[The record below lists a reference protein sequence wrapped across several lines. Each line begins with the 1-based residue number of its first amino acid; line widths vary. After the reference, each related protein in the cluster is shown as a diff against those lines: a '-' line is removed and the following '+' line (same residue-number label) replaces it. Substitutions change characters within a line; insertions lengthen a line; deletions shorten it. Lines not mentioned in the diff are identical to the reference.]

1 MPIRSWSDM
10 PKGMRN
16 EEVLYYYRKLL
27 RKKSELKIK
36 FAADKILAAVLL
48 LVFAIPMCIVAV
60 MIKLDSPGPVFFR
73 QKRITAYGRIF
84 RIHKFRT
91 MVSDAD
97 KKGSSVTVKGDS
109 RITKVGR
116 FIRKYRIDELPQL
129 IDVLEGNMSFVGT
142 RPEIPEYVRK
152 YTKPMRATL
161 LLPAGITSR
170 ASIEYKDEAD
180 ILDGVDDPDKVYI
193 EKILP
198 EKMKYN
204 LESIER
210 FSLIGDMKVMLDT
223 VAAVLH

>member
-16 EEVLYYYRKLL
+16 DEVLYYYRKLL

-91 MVSDAD
+91 KVSDAD
-97 KKGSSVTVKGDS
+97 KRGSGVTIKGDS
-109 RITKVGR
+109 RIT
-116 FIRKYRIDELPQL
+116 
-129 IDVLEGNMSFVGT
+129 
-142 RPEIPEYVRK
+142 
-152 YTKPMRATL
+152 
-161 LLPAGITSR
+161 
-170 ASIEYKDEAD
+170 
-180 ILDGVDDPDKVYI
+180 
-193 EKILP
+193 
-198 EKMKYN
+198 
-204 LESIER
+204 
-210 FSLIGDMKVMLDT
+210 
-223 VAAVLH
+223 